1 MTHLEEKKSEFMG
14 QFRITPSE
22 RARIREMLRFYRCDR
37 QTMARAVMEALF
49 YHHANHDELAFP
61 IRFVLAPKNSSGHL
75 QVDDARQD
83 LGAKETAE

>member
-1 MTHLEEKKSEFMG
+1 VQPDADSKKKVVTHSEEKETEFMG

-49 YHHANHDELAFP
+49 YHHANRDELAFP
-61 IRFVLAPKNSSGHL
+61 IRFVVVPKNPS
-75 QVDDARQD
+75 A
-83 LGAKETAE
+83 